1 MVHFTGNPIYDG
13 IGSITIGVL
22 LGVTAWY
29 LISQNRSFLIGT
41 STYLMESQLQRAH
54 RPRMG
59 VRVLQRHN
67 VHAYESR
74 LR

>member
-1 MVHFTGNPIYDG
+1 MVHFTGNPIWDG

-41 STYLMESQLQRAH
+41 STL
-54 RPRMG
+54 
-59 VRVLQRHN
+59 N
-67 VHAYESR
+67 
-74 LR
+74 